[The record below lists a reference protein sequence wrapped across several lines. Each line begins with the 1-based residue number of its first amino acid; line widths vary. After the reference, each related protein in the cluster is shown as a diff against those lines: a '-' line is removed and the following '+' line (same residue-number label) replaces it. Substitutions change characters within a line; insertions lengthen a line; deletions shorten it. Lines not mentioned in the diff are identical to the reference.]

1 MVVGICGDVRLEA
14 LDKPIAPAVYNPVYQ
29 IESGA
34 TTNGV
39 YVIRTATENPMRLA
53 AAARNVIGSVDRGLP
68 IVGVTTLHQVV
79 AGSLAIRRAS
89 LLLVAS
95 FAALALILSLVGVYG
110 VLSYA
115 VTQRTQEMGL
125 RLALGA
131 RPAALIRLVAGEG
144 LRLTGAGLLLGIV
157 VGALASTL
165 VSDLL
170 FHVRPLDPIAF
181 AGAIFLL
188 FAVSLIASYI
198 PARRASRID
207 PMQVLR
213 DE

>member
-1 MVVGICGDVRLEA
+1 
-14 LDKPIAPAVYNPVYQ
+14 
-29 IESGA
+29 
-34 TTNGV
+34 
-39 YVIRTATENPMRLA
+39 
-53 AAARNVIGSVDRGLP
+53 
-68 IVGVTTLHQVV
+68 LHQVV

-115 VTQRTQEMGL
+115 VTQRTQEMGV

-131 RPAALIRLVAGEG
+131 HPAALIRLVAAEG
-144 LRLTGAGLLLGIV
+144 LRLTATGLLLGIAA
-157 VGALASTL
+157 GALAGKL
-165 VSDLL
+165 VSKLL
-170 FHVRPLDPIAF
+170 FDIRPLDPIAF
-181 AGAIFLL
+181 AGAILL
-188 FAVSLIASYI
+188 LLAVSLIASYI

-207 PMQVLR
+207 PMVALR